1 MSTTSPTTSQ
11 PTSMRRVAAA
21 AVIGTSIEWYDFF
34 VYAQAAALALNVVFF
49 PEVSPLT
56 GVLILFA
63 TMGVGFVARPLG
75 AIIFGHIG
83 DRIGRKKTLIITLLM
98 MGVATFA
105 MGLLPGYDA
114 WGAAAPVLLVA
125 LRLCQGLA
133 AGGEWG
139 GAALIGVEHAPPE
152 KKALFGSFAQLGS
165 PIGLVLATSMTLAV
179 NAAFGQEAMQEWAWR
194 IPFLA
199 SIVLIPIGFIIR
211 SKVAESP
218 EFAALSKQ
226 ERSGSVPI
234 VKLFRFQTPH
244 LLVGIGS
251 FAAVF
256 LTYYLMTSFM
266 LVYATDSVGLSSA
279 VSLPANL
286 IAAVVE
292 GVFIVIAAVLSVR
305 IGTKRINVVSA
316 VALLLWAFPSFY
328 LAAAVPPWGLYVSVG
343 VSMVFVGAAYGVL
356 ASDVARLFTT
366 DTRYTG
372 ASLSYHLAAVIGGG
386 LAPIAATAILEA
398 TGGDVFFIALIPA
411 VTAAVMIV
419 CVLILPRLQQPDVAG
434 EGEATTADGELVR
447 A

>member
-1 MSTTSPTTSQ
+1 MSTTELQ
-11 PTSMRRVAAA
+11 PTSMKRVAAA

-34 VYAQAAALALNVVFF
+34 VYAQLAALALNVVFF

-83 DRIGRKKTLIITLLM
+83 DRIGRKKTLIMTLLL
-98 MGVATFA
+98 MGSATFA
-105 MGLLPGYDA
+105 MGLLPGWDA
-114 WGAAAPVLLVA
+114 WGAAAPIILVLL
-125 LRLCQGLA
+125 RLLQGLA

-139 GAALIGVEHAPPE
+139 GAALIGVEHAPPK
-152 KKALFGSFAQLGS
+152 KKALFGSFAQMGS
-165 PIGLVLATSMTLAV
+165 PIGLVLATSVTIGV
-179 NAAFGQEAMQEWAWR
+179 TTAFGPEAMLEWAWR

-199 SIVLIPIGFIIR
+199 SIILIPIGFIIR

-218 EFAALSKQ
+218 EFAALQKREQ
-226 ERSGSVPI
+226 TRSVPL
-234 VKLFRFQTPH
+234 VTLFRFQLPH
-244 LLVGIGS
+244 LLVGMGS

-266 LVYATDSVGLSSA
+266 LVYATGEVGLSSE

-292 GVFIVIAAVLSVR
+292 GLFIVVAAVLSVR
-305 IGTKRINVVSA
+305 IGTKPINVVSA
-316 VALLLWAFPSFY
+316 IGLLLWAFPSFY
-328 LAAAVPPWGLYVSVG
+328 LAAVAPPWGLYVSVG

-372 ASLSYHLAAVIGGG
+372 ASLSYHLAAVLGGG
-386 LAPIAATAILEA
+386 LAPIAATAILQA

-411 VTAAVMIV
+411 VTAAIMIV
-419 CVLILPRLQQPDVAG
+419 CVLILPKLQQPDVRE
-434 EGEATTADGELVR
+434 EGEATTAIGALV
-447 A
+447 AA